1 MKAHHV
7 VGAAALLGLGLLACG
22 STAEIERDALGGSLS
37 AEGAAADEPSTT
49 QEGAECGSKKYA
61 KCMVD
66 DEDGLR
72 ECVGVPGAREWSACS
87 TFANCRP
94 DQPQPLCAESRE
106 ERSTCRALDGQWT
119 LDRSTCPDSGGGSS
133 STPLVL
139 SFDRAPVAFTH
150 PAGSFDVVGN
160 GASVDTDWVAA
171 ATPWLAIDLD
181 GNGTIDDGA
190 ELFGSMTKLPSG
202 QRAEHGFEALAALDA
217 DGDGR
222 ITKRD
227 PAFASLLTWRDHNQ
241 DRRADQ
247 SELSTIESEGVLA
260 IDLGFHRATR
270 CVGTACEVERASFEF
285 RGASGIATGDVV
297 DVHFRAR

>member
-1 MKAHHV
+1 MKAYRV
-7 VGAAALLGLGLLACG
+7 VGAATLLGLGMLACG
-22 STAEIERDALGGSLS
+22 STAEIEPDALGGSLS
-37 AEGAAADEPSTT
+37 AEDAAEPSAA
-49 QEGAECGSKKYA
+49 QEGAECVSKKYA

-72 ECVGVPGAREWSACS
+72 ECVGAPGARQWSACS

-94 DQPQPLCAESRE
+94 DQPQPLCASSSE
-106 ERSTCRALDGQWT
+106 ERSTCRAVDGQWT
-119 LDRSTCPDSGGGSS
+119 LDRSACPDSGGSTG
-133 STPLVL
+133 TPLVL

-171 ATPWLAIDLD
+171 TTPWLAIDLD

-241 DRRADQ
+241 DRRADAG
-247 SELSTIESEGVLA
+247 ELSTLESEGVLA
-260 IDLGFHRATR
+260 IDLGFHRAPR

-285 RGASGIATGDVV
+285 RGASGITPGDVV